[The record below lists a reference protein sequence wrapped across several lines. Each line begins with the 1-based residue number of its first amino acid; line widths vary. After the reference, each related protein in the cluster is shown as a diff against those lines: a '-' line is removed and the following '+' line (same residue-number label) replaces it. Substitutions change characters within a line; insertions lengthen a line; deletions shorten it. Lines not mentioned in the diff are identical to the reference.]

1 MTDVRPP
8 KLDDRSQRLLKSL
21 IDLYIRDGQPV
32 GSRTLSRDSG
42 LGLSPAT
49 VRNVMS
55 DLEEWGLVRAPHTS
69 AGRVP
74 TVQGY
79 RLFIDTMLRVQP
91 LESEA
96 VEALKQQLNPDMNN
110 QSLVQSASSLLSTVT
125 HLAGLV
131 MVPKV
136 DSYKI
141 RRLEFLPLSSR
152 RVLCIL
158 VINEKEVQNRVVHTD
173 RDYSPSE
180 LQQAANYINQHFLGY
195 DLNSMRDVLRSE
207 LKQTRQQLSDLMQLV
222 IEMSNKVFDESNI
235 GEEQLLVDGHTN
247 LMEFEDLSDMEKLKR
262 LFEAFQK
269 KRDILHLLDR
279 CQQGDGV
286 QIFIGQESGYDPLD
300 DCSVVTSPYSV
311 SGEVLGVLG
320 VIGPTRM
327 AYDRVIP
334 IVDITARL
342 LSAALNPREE
352 E

>member
-1 MTDVRPP
+1 MTDVTPP
-8 KLDDRSQRLLKSL
+8 KLDDRAKRLLKAL

-42 LGLSPAT
+42 MGLSPAT
-49 VRNVMS
+49 VRNVVA
-55 DLEEWGLVRAPHTS
+55 DLEEMGLVRAPHTS

-79 RLFIDTMLRVQP
+79 RLFVDTMLRVQP
-91 LESEA
+91 LDSQA
-96 VEALKQQLNPDMNN
+96 VQALKQQLHPDMNN
-110 QSLVQSASSLLSTVT
+110 QSLMQSASSLLSTVT

-136 DSYKI
+136 DSYII
-141 RRLEFLPLSSR
+141 RHLEFLPLSNR

-180 LQQAANYINQHFLGY
+180 LQQAANYINQHFLGH
-195 DLNSMRDVLRSE
+195 DLTSMREMLRGE
-207 LKQTRQQLSDLMQLV
+207 LKRTRQRLSDLMQLV
-222 IEMSNKVFDESNI
+222 IEMSHKVFEEDSAW
-235 GEEQLLVDGHTN
+235 EEQLLVEGHTN

-300 DCSVVTSPYSV
+300 DCSVVTSPYTV

-352 E
+352 D